1 MIGKLPMLLS
11 VELLV
16 LIAALFLLV
25 YITKS
30 QVSKWFTYG
39 TVLIIIFTL
48 CLMICSV
55 CGAVMMHHGGHGGMG
70 GECRME
76 EQCGPGGMMMHQGG
90 MMKRIVIKN
99 GECEDEMM
107 ENCGMK
113 GGDMKCCKEGEGM
126 DCCKKHGGMK
136 CDMEGG
142 DMNCCKKGMNEG
154 KCMDKD
160 SMQKKEIIIKKK

>member
-30 QVSKWFTYG
+30 QVSKWFTYS
-39 TVLIIIFTL
+39 TALIIIFTV
-48 CLMICSV
+48 CLMVCSV

-76 EQCGPGGMMMHQGG
+76 EQCGPGGMMMHHGG
-90 MMKRIVIKN
+90 MMKRIVIRD
-99 GECEDEMM
+99 GECEDGMNECEMQ
-107 ENCGMK
+107 
-113 GGDMKCCKEGEGM
+113 GEGGKM
-126 DCCKKHGGMK
+126 DCCKKHGDMK
-136 CDMEGG
+136 CDKEGG
-142 DMNCCKKGMNEG
+142 DMDCCKKGMHEG

-160 SMQKKEIIIKKK
+160 SMPKREIIIKKK